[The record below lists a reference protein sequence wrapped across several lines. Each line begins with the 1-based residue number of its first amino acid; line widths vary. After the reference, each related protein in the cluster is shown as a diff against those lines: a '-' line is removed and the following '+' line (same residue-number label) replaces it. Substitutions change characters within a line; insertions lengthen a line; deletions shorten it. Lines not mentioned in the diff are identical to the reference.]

1 MRKKAFCL
9 VLSKWYVKFVA
20 YEKKRPK
27 GEKRVCL
34 KKKRRSGKKKTTWN
48 AKRKLQRLV
57 RVMSCLDL
65 DGRET
70 RGYVRDEWR
79 ICSGCRK
86 KPGVM

>member
-1 MRKKAFCL
+1 MLNLLLMKRKDRKGKTCL
-9 VLSKWYVKFVA
+9 LEKEA
-20 YEKKRPK
+20 IREKKP
-27 GEKRVCL
+27 
-34 KKKRRSGKKKTTWN
+34 TWN

-79 ICSGCRK
+79 VCSGCRK
-86 KPGVM
+86 KPEVM